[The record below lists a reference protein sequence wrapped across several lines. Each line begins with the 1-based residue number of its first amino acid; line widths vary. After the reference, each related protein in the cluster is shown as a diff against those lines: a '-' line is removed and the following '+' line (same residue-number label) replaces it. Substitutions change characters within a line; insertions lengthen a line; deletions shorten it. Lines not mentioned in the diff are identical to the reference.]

1 MSIDFERGYKYV
13 LDNVG
18 GAIGADIS
26 QAWIDRIN
34 QNIENMTQDMLS
46 TAQAKN
52 LDIDRLQG
60 FMAEIWHTHTF
71 NANAAIHHSVGSR
84 AKRLDSTAF
93 ASPDVVIGE
102 KRFSLKYYNSEKG
115 SYQAQAETPWER
127 YCKLKSQAEH
137 KGKNYPSFDEF
148 LKERRRENNESA
160 KMSMYFRQGKVIS
173 SDMLEGAKTLLHK
186 KILSLESDSSPTP
199 ETKLQLKRYNEVYK
213 TLTDVVS
220 DGRGNESIQLS
231 HSDAIKLAK
240 AAKAGNIDKELL
252 AECGLDI
259 NKLVTAKDIACESL
273 KAGLS
278 AATFSLILSITP
290 TIVNG
295 ISMLISSGELDIE
308 CLKEGG
314 ASALPTSA
322 LSFLSGSITAALN
335 TSCQTGKLGEALV
348 GADPMVISTLVVVTI
363 GTIGSAL
370 KLASGKINKAQM
382 AHEIMQMYVTTAFS
396 YAGGVALSALCEGF
410 PFAYMI
416 GSFIGGI
423 VGGFIY
429 SATEKLFMSFC
440 IDSGC
445 TFFGLVDQNYTLPER
460 VIEELGLEQ
469 FNFEK
474 MTIEQFVYNT
484 FSVDK
489 FSLDTFEYEKF
500 GIEIL
505 RRDLIGVYRVGY
517 V

>member
-1 MSIDFERGYKYV
+1 MSVYFERGYKYV

-18 GAIGADIS
+18 GAIGAEIS
-26 QAWIDRIN
+26 QAWIDSIN
-34 QNIENMTQDMLS
+34 QNIESMTQDMLS
-46 TAQAKN
+46 TAQQKK
-52 LDIDRLQG
+52 LDVDRLQG
-60 FMAEIWHTHTF
+60 FMAEIWHTRTF
-71 NANAAIHHSVGSR
+71 NANASIHHSAIKADQPDVN
-84 AKRLDSTAF
+84 TY
-93 ASPDVVIGE
+93 ASPDVTIDRQ
-102 KRFSLKYYNSEKG
+102 KAQLKYYKTAAASVDAISKPVDEKH
-115 SYQAQAETPWER
+115 Y
-127 YCKLKSQAEH
+127 SQGFGK
-137 KGKNYPSFDEF
+137 KGQTMYHGFQKVIPSGQI
-148 LKERRRENNESA
+148 ESA
-160 KMSMYFRQGKVIS
+160 KLYVQDQIEMLKV
-173 SDMLEGAKTLLHK
+173 EN
-186 KILSLESDSSPTP
+186 TP
-199 ETKLQLKRYNEVYK
+199 EAKIRIKQLREIQR
-213 TLTDVVS
+213 TLSDVVS
-220 DGRGNESIQLS
+220 AKGNESVPLTREQ
-231 HSDAIKLAK
+231 AGALAT
-240 AAKAGNIDKELL
+240 AAKEGKIDKELL

-295 ISMLISSGELDIE
+295 ISMLISSGEIDVE
-308 CLKEGG
+308 TLKEGG

-322 LSFLSGSITAALN
+322 RSFLSGSITAALN

-363 GTIGSAL
+363 GTICSAL
-370 KLASGKINKAQM
+370 KLASGKISKAEM

-396 YAGGVALSALCEGF
+396 YAGGVALAALCEGF

-440 IDSGC
+440 VDSGC

-474 MTIEQFVYNT
+474 MTIEQFEYDT
-484 FSVDK
+484 FSIDR
-489 FSLDTFEYEKF
+489 FSLDSFEYERF

-505 RRDLIGVYRVGY
+505 RRDLIGVYSVGY

>member
-26 QAWIDRIN
+26 QTWIDSIN
-34 QNIENMTQDMLS
+34 QNVENMTQDMLS

-52 LDIDRLQG
+52 LDVDRLQG

-71 NANAAIHHSVGSR
+71 NANATIHHSSSVATQPDVNTFGS
-84 AKRLDSTAF
+84 A
-93 ASPDVVIGE
+93 DVVIGKHE
-102 KRFSLKYYNSEKG
+102 FSLKSYNTEKG
-115 SYQAQAETPWER
+115 SYQAQAESPWER

-137 KGKNYPSFDEF
+137 KGKSYQSFDEF
-148 LKERRRENNESA
+148 LKERGLENDKSA
-160 KMSMYFRQGKVIS
+160 KMSMYYEQGKVIS
-173 SDMLEGAKTLLHK
+173 SDMLNGAKALLHK
-186 KILSLESDSSPTP
+186 KILSLEGDSSPTP
-199 ETKLQLKRYNEVYK
+199 ESKLQLERYKEVYH
-213 TLTDVVS
+213 TLTDVVG
-220 DGRGNESIQLS
+220 DGKGNESIQLS

-240 AAKAGNIDKELL
+240 AAKAGDIDKELL

-295 ISMLISSGELDIE
+295 ISMLISSGEIDVE
-308 CLKEGG
+308 SLKDGG
-314 ASALPTSA
+314 ASALPATA
-322 LSFLSGSITAALN
+322 RSFLSGSITAALN

-370 KLASGKINKAQM
+370 KLASGKISKAEM

-396 YAGGVALSALCEGF
+396 YAGGVALAALFEGF

-440 IDSGC
+440 VDSGC

-474 MTIEQFVYNT
+474 MTIEQFEYDT
-484 FSVDK
+484 FSIDK
-489 FSLDTFEYEKF
+489 FSLDSFEYEKF

-505 RRDLIGVYRVGY
+505 RRDLIGVYSVGY
-517 V
+517 A